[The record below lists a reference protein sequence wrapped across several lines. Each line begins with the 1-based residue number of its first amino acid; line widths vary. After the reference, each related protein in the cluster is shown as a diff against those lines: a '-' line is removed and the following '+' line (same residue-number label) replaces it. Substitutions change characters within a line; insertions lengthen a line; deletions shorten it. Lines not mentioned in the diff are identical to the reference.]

1 MLRVSEQGNKAV
13 WPQSLC
19 LTVNC
24 AAYMLQALVKAKQT
38 NKKQKQHIGKTLSER
53 RRNWGVWS

>member
-1 MLRVSEQGNKAV
+1 MLRVSELGNQAV

-24 AAYMLQALVKAKQT
+24 AACMLQALVKIKQT
-38 NKKQKQHIGKTLSER
+38 NKKQGTTHRQNLIR
-53 RRNWGVWS
+53 RKKNSAY